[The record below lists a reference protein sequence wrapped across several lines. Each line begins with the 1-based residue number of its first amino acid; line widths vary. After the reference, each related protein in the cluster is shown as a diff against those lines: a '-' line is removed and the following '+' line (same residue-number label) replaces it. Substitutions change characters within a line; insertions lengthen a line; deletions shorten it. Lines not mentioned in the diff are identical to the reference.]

1 MLQAWKDFQEEY
13 KEILTDTALTEQER
27 VERLALLRDEYG
39 QYINDKTE
47 ENLNI
52 RNNLRES
59 AFADIAALYNT
70 DVANYNQMSQDE
82 QNILMG
88 DLVPAWQSGIQEM
101 SDAVAG
107 EGGFIPTCEEAF
119 EDIEEQT
126 RSYQD
131 SLQEL
136 ADAAGINLE
145 DIRNGVSNLIE
156 EFEVLVEENDDILNR
171 MRD

>member
-1 MLQAWKDFQEEY
+1 
-13 KEILTDTALTEQER
+13 
-27 VERLALLRDEYG
+27 
-39 QYINDKTE
+39 
-47 ENLNI
+47 
-52 RNNLRES
+52 
-59 AFADIAALYNT
+59 
-70 DVANYNQMSQDE
+70 
-82 QNILMG
+82 
-88 DLVPAWQSGIQEM
+88 M

-145 DIRNGVSNLIE
+145 DIRNGVSNLID